1 MSPAVVAGADRFGF
15 LKRYAAGREEQ
26 RDAEAEGL
34 EALAATRTVS
44 VPRILERGTR
54 EGVPVLVLERLEN
67 AGPAAAAAGEA
78 AFGAAL
84 ARLHRVTAPAFGWA
98 RDNFIGASLQRNG
111 WHDDWA
117 TFFRERRLRVQL
129 ELAASSASALE
140 PGAAREALLEQGAAL
155 LEQVEVLLAGH
166 RPAPSLLHGDLWV
179 GNWLVDRR
187 RGQAF
192 TFDPAVYHGDREA
205 DLAMTELFGGFGAAF
220 RAAYLQA
227 WPLSPGFAT
236 RRDLYNLY
244 HLLNHANLFGGG
256 YVAQSLA
263 VIGRLRAAARAA
275 TGQWPGDPGVP
286 ATALP

>member
-1 MSPAVVAGADRFGF
+1 MSPAVVAGAGRFGF
-15 LKRYAAGREEQ
+15 VKRYAAGREDQ
-26 RDAEAEGL
+26 RDAEVDGL
-34 EALAATRTVS
+34 EALAATGTVA
-44 VPRILERGTR
+44 VPRVLERGER
-54 EGVPVLVLERLEN
+54 DGVPVLVLERLEP
-67 AGPAAAAAGEA
+67 AGPGATAAGEA

-98 RDNFIGASLQRNG
+98 RDNFIGANPQHNG

-129 ELAASSASALE
+129 ELAASPGSALE
-140 PGAAREALLEQGAAL
+140 PGAARDALLEQGGAL
-155 LEQVEVLLAGH
+155 LDQVALLLADH
-166 RPAPSLLHGDLWV
+166 RPEPSLLHGDLWA
-179 GNWLVDRR
+179 GNWMVDRR
-187 RGQAF
+187 RGLPY
-192 TFDPAVYHGDREA
+192 TFDPAVHHGDREA

-256 YVAQSLA
+256 YVAQALA
-263 VIGRLRAAARAA
+263 VIGRLRAAAR
-275 TGQWPGDPGVP
+275 TTSGQWPGDPGMP
-286 ATALP
+286 ATTLP